1 MRNLLISTL
10 SKAMLRLDDRRM
22 QLMLSRLLQTGVVS
36 ASVVVLVGGVKYLL
50 EHAGAGPGDLRVFTG
65 GTPMSLRE
73 PGLLAHRLMA
83 GDAAALIQ
91 LGVVILIATPVL
103 RVVFA
108 TIGFVRERDRLY
120 VAIGVFVLGVM
131 MVGLLKSG

>member
-1 MRNLLISTL
+1 MKSVLTITL
-10 SKAMLRLDDRRM
+10 GKAMLRLDDRRM
-22 QLMLSRLLQTGVVS
+22 QLVLSRLLQVGVLS
-36 ASVVVLVGGVKYLL
+36 ASVVVLVGGVMYLVG
-50 EHAGAGPGDLRVFTG
+50 HPGAGPADLRVFTG

-73 PGLLAHRLMA
+73 PGLLVHRLMA

-91 LGVVILIATPVL
+91 VGILILIATPIL

-120 VAIGVFVLGVM
+120 VAIGLFVLGVM
-131 MVGLLKSG
+131 MLGLFKSG